1 MKQKYTI
8 LYVDDEPINLHLF
21 NLHLKKQ
28 YNIFTALSG
37 KVGLEILKNNIEIN
51 VVVSDMKMPEMNG
64 IEFIKIA
71 KSNFPNLYYFILT
84 GFEVTDEIKTA
95 IEENLIVKYFRKPFN
110 INDIKNTINKSL
122 ENLED

>member
-1 MKQKYTI
+1 MKHKYTI

-37 KVGLEILKNNIEIN
+37 KVGLEILKNNPEID

-71 KSNFPNLYYFILT
+71 KSNFPSLYYFILT
-84 GFEVTDEIKTA
+84 GFDITDEIKTA
-95 IEENLIVKYFRKPFN
+95 IEDKLIVKYFKKPFN

-122 ENLED
+122 ENLKD